1 MAKHNG
7 TVIRIGAAYDT
18 VQFCSGLRID
28 RAALHKRKLE
38 GDKDAKEE
46 LYQLRKGIVDA
57 YAIPKPGA
65 DRRRQRRAQ
74 KGYANANS

>member
-7 TVIRIGAAYDT
+7 IVIRIGAAYDDVT
-18 VQFCSGLRID
+18 FKPSGYTAD
-28 RAALHKRKLE
+28 RADLHKRKLE

-46 LYQLRKGIVDA
+46 LYQLRKFIVDA

-74 KGYANANS
+74 KGYAHG